1 MLVLE
6 LDIGDKISFWC
17 GNCLLVIDNFSLG
30 KRIFFIGVLVFWL
43 LFNLVL
49 LFWIFFRNNEFFG
62 FVLFKD
68 FLFMII
74 E

>member
-49 LFWIFFRNNEFFG
+49 LF
-62 FVLFKD
+62 
-68 FLFMII
+68 
-74 E
+74 